1 MRDFPADIAVRSEAI
16 EPAFA
21 HMIGRWFA
29 QTQYMKKT
37 WGPHSAAHVDAW
49 QNFWWGMESL
59 SKLMIACKGASHAG
73 IATQNH
79 HIDVKRMIE
88 QELGIEF
95 SFMDENVNFRRL
107 VKFEL
112 TFPTEPVKS

>member
-1 MRDFPADIAVRSEAI
+1 MRDFPDEIAVKSEEI

-21 HMIGRWFA
+21 HMIGRWYA

-37 WGPHSAAHVDAW
+37 WGPRSAAHVDAW

-59 SKLMIACKGASHAG
+59 SRLMIACQGATHAG

-79 HIDVKRMIE
+79 HLAVKKMIE
-88 QELGIEF
+88 KELCIEF
-95 SFMDENVNFRRL
+95 SFMDKDVNFRHL
-107 VKFEL
+107 VGFALE
-112 TFPTEPVKS
+112 FPTEPVKS